1 MIELKLSGTNFLAS
15 SWPPV
20 PEKLTIIFIHGSG
33 NSANFWKAQ
42 IGGLARVVNTLA
54 IDLSGHGKSDGEGM
68 DTISGYAYAIEAFVK
83 EQNIPNPVPCG
94 LSMGGAIALKLL
106 LDGQTD
112 FKAGILINTGAKLR
126 VHPRIFDLV
135 RNDYKAY
142 TDSLA
147 STAASPKTN
156 PLLLSDL
163 IADAEKCR
171 PEVVLKDFSACDS
184 FDVMERLV
192 EISIPI
198 LVLSA
203 GDDRLSPP
211 KYGAFLAQNLSNAEL
226 VHFDDTGHLS
236 PIEKPTEVNAA
247 IAQFIGRIDGKFTKK
262 ALEGKRPV
270 HASTSRFS

>member
-1 MIELKLSGTNFLAS
+1 MIEIKISGTNFLAS
-15 SWPPV
+15 SWPPI

-42 IGGLARVVNTLA
+42 IEGLASMANTFA
-54 IDLSGHGKSDGEGM
+54 IDLAGHGKSDGEGM
-68 DTISGYAYAIEAFVK
+68 DTISAYADAIEAFVK
-83 EQNIPNPVPCG
+83 EQNIPNPIPCG

-106 LDGQTD
+106 LDGKTE

-142 TDSLA
+142 TDSLVT
-147 STAASPKTN
+147 TAASPKTD

-163 IADAEKCR
+163 VADAEKCR

-184 FDVMERLV
+184 FDVMERLA
-192 EISIPI
+192 EITIPI

-211 KYGAFLAQNLSNAEL
+211 KYGTFLAHNLTGAEL
-226 VHFDDTGHLS
+226 VHFDDAGHLS
-236 PIEKPTEVNAA
+236 PIEKPTEVNTA
-247 IAQFIGRIDGKFTKK
+247 IAQFVGRISG
-262 ALEGKRPV
+262 EYMN
-270 HASTSRFS
+270 